1 MAPGW
6 KTTSA
11 RLTLNQSRN
20 GDFILAFLV
29 RLRLVGGSRPFSS
42 GLLASNARLEV
53 PPQFAYLFSHRP
65 EAGDHLR
72 LGADV
77 CFLISH
83 VDPSGAL
90 VTARAPP
97 THDGRQYT

>member
-1 MAPGW
+1 M
-6 KTTSA
+6 
-11 RLTLNQSRN
+11 
-20 GDFILAFLV
+20 
-29 RLRLVGGSRPFSS
+29 
-42 GLLASNARLEV
+42 
-53 PPQFAYLFSHRP
+53 YLFSHRP

-77 CFLISH
+77 CFLVSH

-90 VTARAPP
+90 AAAAAPP